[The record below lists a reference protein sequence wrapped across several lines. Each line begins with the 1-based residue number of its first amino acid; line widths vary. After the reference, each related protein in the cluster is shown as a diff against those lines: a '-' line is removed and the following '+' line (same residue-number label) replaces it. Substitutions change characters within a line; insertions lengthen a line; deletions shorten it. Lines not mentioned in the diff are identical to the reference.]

1 MFLIV
6 TVVSLVLCVGVGVG
20 VVVVDKQ
27 SLVVVTH
34 SGSFNVLHV
43 VRMGLEIT
51 LQSQVLNSIKVPKS
65 AYYGITASHN
75 KAIFCLVTRYT
86 LLCL

>member
-1 MFLIV
+1 MVNTF
-6 TVVSLVLCVGVGVG
+6 VGVG

-27 SLVVVTH
+27 SLLVVTH
-34 SGSFNVLHV
+34 SGSFNILHV
-43 VRMGLEIT
+43 VRMGTEIT

-75 KAIFCLVTRYT
+75 KAIFCIVTRYI